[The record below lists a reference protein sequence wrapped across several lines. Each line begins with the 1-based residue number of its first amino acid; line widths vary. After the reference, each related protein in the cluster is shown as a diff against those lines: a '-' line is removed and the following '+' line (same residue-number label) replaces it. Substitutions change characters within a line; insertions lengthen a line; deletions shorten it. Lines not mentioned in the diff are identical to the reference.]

1 MGIYRENDF
10 EVILRS
16 KRITI
21 SVWKEQFHDLL
32 IYRDVDESETKLQKV
47 F

>member
-1 MGIYRENDF
+1 MGIHRENDF
-10 EVILRS
+10 EVILRL
-16 KRITI
+16 KMIAM

-32 IYRDVDESETKLQKV
+32 IYRDVAKSKAKLQKV